1 MAVADTNLSLL
12 KDHFWHLQIKMK
24 FQKKIKRQGSV
35 WLQDADFFW
44 IIPCLSKTIIISD
57 MIDFMKAKSCCE
69 TTHASTK
76 QRLAVIYASFLLLK
90 QEKCY
95 RSTQNLIFF
104 SIFCVFHR
112 KYLPWVIECQ
122 ENQLFIL
129 IYIIKPHTI
138 MPVL

>member
-1 MAVADTNLSLL
+1 MTFADQNEIS
-12 KDHFWHLQIKMK
+12 
-24 FQKKIKRQGSV
+24 KKNQEAGQC
-35 WLQDADFFW
+35 LTQQDADFFW

-90 QEKCY
+90 QEKCV

-104 SIFCVFHR
+104 QYFVPF
-112 KYLPWVIECQ
+112 IE
-122 ENQLFIL
+122 NISFG
-129 IYIIKPHTI
+129 
-138 MPVL
+138 